1 MPASRAYES
10 RTYVPSTSVSTN
22 SAAPRIERSTWVSAA
37 KLTIAS
43 APAADSATASAS
55 QMSPTTSSASRPSRF
70 ARLPEYVSLSRTA
83 TSSPCAT
90 SRRTKCEP
98 MNPAPPVTRIF
109 IARKGIGR
117 HTSGVRPWARMLAA
131 AVGIVGGVVIAGT
144 ALIVMAF
151 DEDEGS
157 SDKGAGWMLL
167 LGIAIV
173 VVASAA
179 FVWGRAV
186 AALAVLLALA
196 FVIGY
201 SGYSPDGD
209 GIYMVAG
216 GVGLLAVGALE
227 LFRVGRGRREGPPAS
242 AAAPAPPAPSGAPST
257 PDAEP
262 PPRTPPP

>member
-1 MPASRAYES
+1 
-10 RTYVPSTSVSTN
+10 
-22 SAAPRIERSTWVSAA
+22 
-37 KLTIAS
+37 
-43 APAADSATASAS
+43 
-55 QMSPTTSSASRPSRF
+55 
-70 ARLPEYVSLSRTA
+70 
-83 TSSPCAT
+83 
-90 SRRTKCEP
+90 
-98 MNPAPPVTRIF
+98 
-109 IARKGIGR
+109 
-117 HTSGVRPWARMLAA
+117 MLAA

-179 FVWGRAV
+179 FVWGRAI

-196 FVIGY
+196 FGIGY

-216 GVGLLAVGALE
+216 GVSLLAVGVLA
-227 LFRVGRGRREGPPAS
+227 LFRGGRGRPEGPPAS
-242 AAAPAPPAPSGAPST
+242 AAAQVPPAPSGAPST